1 MSQGRML
8 RPGARTAGAV
18 LLAAL
23 ALVDLAWI
31 VRDFEQATDVTD
43 AWWMW
48 SGLIFRAQDGIWAS
62 SFVEPTLLVLYT
74 VSAVTASVSS
84 AASGVLASTGVL
96 TILLR
101 VPTLWN
107 LNASWVKGGVSDA
120 LRGQVLTSVIAML
133 VAGVA
138 LVVLAAAGRRR
149 VPSYD
154 GESEQS
160 ADGDGQA
167 DEGAHAPDDHAH
179 HDDHTNDDAAE
190 GTRGPRGGPRST
202 TRDEPPARPTRTG
215 AVAACAM
222 LIAVAASL
230 VSWEIHSLVQQGWEL
245 YSHHFTGDRALA
257 TLLAVPDSWYGC
269 ALALVSLCAAFAAL
283 GRTTYSRPLG
293 MTVCGPLLGLG
304 LFRLSFA
311 AKAGL
316 LGGFGGLSTRD
327 QLWLSTA
334 AFEILVAMGVL
345 LALAG
350 RDAAGPADADE
361 DSAVAGDGEKAK
373 GGKAVGAAED
383 SATDSA
389 SGTAFAPATT
399 VEPPEHAAEDR
410 PTRP

>member
-23 ALVDLAWI
+23 ALLDLAWI
-31 VRDFEQATDVTD
+31 VRDFEQAAAVTD

-84 AASGVLASTGVL
+84 AAGGVLASTGVL

-120 LRGQVLTSVIAML
+120 LRDQVLTSVIAML

-149 VPSYD
+149 VPSYG
-154 GESEQS
+154 GEREQ
-160 ADGDGQA
+160 GG
-167 DEGAHAPDDHAH
+167 GRRG
-179 HDDHTNDDAAE
+179 DDAGEFANALTD
-190 GTRGPRGGPRST
+190 GSARGGPDDASGGGPDDGARSAA
-202 TRDEPPARPTRTG
+202 RDEPPARPTRSG
-215 AVAACAM
+215 AVAACVM
-222 LIAVAASL
+222 LTAVAASL
-230 VSWEIHSLVQQGWEL
+230 VSWEIHSLAQQGWEL

-283 GRTTYSRPLG
+283 GRTAYSRPLG

-334 AFEILVAMGVL
+334 VFEIVVAMGVL

-350 RDAAGPADADE
+350 RDAATPADAP
-361 DSAVAGDGEKAK
+361 K
-373 GGKAVGAAED
+373 
-383 SATDSA
+383 
-389 SGTAFAPATT
+389 GTAFATAT
-399 VEPPEHAAEDR
+399 AAEPREQTQEDS
-410 PTRP
+410 PTPP